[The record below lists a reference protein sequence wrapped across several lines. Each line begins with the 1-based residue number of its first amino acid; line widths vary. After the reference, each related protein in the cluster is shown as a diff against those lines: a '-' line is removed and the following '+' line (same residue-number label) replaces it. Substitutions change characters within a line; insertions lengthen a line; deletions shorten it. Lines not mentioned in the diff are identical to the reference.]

1 MFGELGLAMI
11 VVKDMER
18 SVGFYRD
25 VLGLK
30 LVFKTDD
37 WTHLDAGNIHIG
49 LHAEGEH
56 LKVQPHSSVQLGFY
70 VDDVQKAADELKGK
84 GVKFVM
90 EPHKEDFGW
99 LAIFSDPDGYH
110 IQLGPKY
117 NA

>member
-1 MFGELGLAMI
+1 MFGELGLVMI
-11 VVKDMER
+11 VVKDMKR
-18 SVGFYRD
+18 SIAFYRD

-30 LVFKTDD
+30 LVFENPE
-37 WTHLDAGNIHIG
+37 WTHMDAGNIHIG

-56 LKVQPHSSVQLGFY
+56 LKVQQHSSVQLGIY
-70 VDDVQKAADELKGK
+70 VDNVQQAAGDLKAK
-84 GVKFVM
+84 GVNFVM

-117 NA
+117 KA